1 MNRWLHGYS
10 SVCRATGESSG
21 ILERQT
27 GANEDSG
34 GDHPKVNPVTQRRKK
49 GQSSSEATQKPSNA
63 ASCALPEWLRPRH
76 DAIQVTEEDQIEA
89 AAFYQTLDKRAD
101 RPAPNTTFPPHL
113 HLLLRVNEADDARG
127 ENMGGQLVNATTMA
141 KAGSSKFSDNTT
153 DRDVAES
160 TDLELIQFASQI
172 GITISKKQLDG
183 PLLQQ

>member
-1 MNRWLHGYS
+1 M
-10 SVCRATGESSG
+10 CRADGGSSG

-27 GANEDSG
+27 GANEDAG

-63 ASCALPEWLRPRH
+63 ASSALPEWLRPRH
-76 DAIQVTEEDQIEA
+76 DAIQVTEEDQIQA
-89 AAFYQTLDKRAD
+89 AAFYQELDKRANG
-101 RPAPNTTFPPHL
+101 PAPKTKFPPLL
-113 HLLLRVNEADDARG
+113 HLLLRVNDAEDARG
-127 ENMGGQLVNATTMA
+127 KNMGGQLVNATA
-141 KAGSSKFSDNTT
+141 KAGSSKFADNTT

-172 GITISKKQLDG
+172 GITINKKQLDG